1 VLGFNYEIMEAETD
15 SEHDFNED
23 GDPEI
28 TSGLRLPITP
38 AYKASTWAQYSKPTN
53 LFGAND
59 MFIRLQWSFTGDSVN
74 ILEPRGLDD
83 QAPQWTNPAY
93 DIGDLRVGFVGEDWQ
108 VDVFLNNIT
117 DTRAQYTDSP
127 SPGDYGGGNLAEGRE
142 HVRSFFVNRPR
153 EFGLRFTKRW
163 GG

>member
-1 VLGFNYEIMEAETD
+1 MEAETD
-15 SEHDFNED
+15 SEHDFDED

-28 TSGLRLPITP
+28 TAGLRLPITP
-38 AYKASTWAQYSKPTN
+38 AYNAATWVEYSHPTN
-53 LFGAND
+53 WFGAND
-59 MFIRLQWSFTGDSVN
+59 MFVRLQWSFTGDSVN

-93 DIGDLRVGFVGEDWQ
+93 DIGDLRVGFMGETWQ

-117 DTRAQYTDSP
+117 DTRAQYTDAP
-127 SPGDYGGGNLAEGRE
+127 SQGDWAGGNLAENRP
-142 HVRSFFVNRPR
+142 HSRTFYTNRPR
-153 EFGLRFTKRW
+153 ELGMRFTKRW